1 MKKKKKPINWK
12 EEFEKLKNPKELKK
26 LLITLFVEIVV
37 LIMLFV
43 ACDKALSTED
53 DSEQEIVQKEEQ
65 TQVEQQIQ
73 KNEIEKG
80 MTEAERE
87 YFAQAQADIEQ
98 LVKELNEMGKL
109 IRNAKTMEE
118 LKEAIPIAENCVTLG
133 DKIKQLEVIEEIDT
147 LSNLVTLFGWY
158 AEHQGETFIEALAT
172 NDTEKMKD
180 WSEICWPDVISCMYQ
195 LSAYIQEGKTIQEQ
209 LEQELTGILN
219 EEEMKHMSVSDYIA
233 VFQLEEESK
242 ENALKKIY
250 NVLKIMYTQNKY
262 DYLSIYFNVY
272 HVVGNENKTATF
284 MKISFQN
291 SRKQIDFNTINWTDI
306 PEIADD
312 YWNLYENY

>member
-1 MKKKKKPINWK
+1 MKKEKKTINWK

-26 LLITLFVEIVV
+26 LLIALFIEIAV

-43 ACDKALSTED
+43 ACDKMLSTED

-65 TQVEQQIQ
+65 TQVEQKIQ
-73 KNEIEKG
+73 QNEIKKG
-80 MTEAERE
+80 MTKAEQE
-87 YFAQAQADIEQ
+87 YFTQAQADIEQ
-98 LVKELNEMGKL
+98 LVKELNEMGRL
-109 IRNAKTMEE
+109 VSNAKTTEE

-158 AEHQGETFIEALAT
+158 AEEQGKTFIEALET
-172 NDTEKMKD
+172 SDSEKMKD

-219 EEEMKHMSVSDYIA
+219 EEEMKHVSVSDYIA
-233 VFQLEEESK
+233 VFQLEEEST
-242 ENALKKIY
+242 EDGLKKIY
-250 NVLKIMYTQNKY
+250 EIAKLICTQHKY
-262 DYLSIYFNVY
+262 DYLSEIRIGVDCSTKIDGKTMMFMLVEFND
-272 HVVGNENKTATF
+272 
-284 MKISFQN
+284 
-291 SRKQIDFNTINWTDI
+291 SRKQIDFNTINWADI
-306 PEIADD
+306 PDVADS
-312 YWNLYENY
+312 YWNFYDL